1 MGGAFS
7 HDVAVVGGGPAGAAA
22 GAWLAQHGKRVV
34 ILEREQFPRF
44 SIGES
49 LLPHGNDLLRQ
60 IGVWQKLE
68 AAGFLRKFGAEFCTA
83 DKRRMRRFW
92 FGRNLGPTHEY
103 SFQVE
108 RAKFDHVLLEHARES
123 GCEVLQPARGVSL
136 ETDRDGVLLEYEKAA
151 AAGESAPER
160 GVIRARWLL
169 DASGRGAF
177 AANRLGIP
185 RESTQPTRRVAVY
198 GHFRGVFRNEGKAEG
213 HITIVRSREGWFW
226 MIPLAGGITSVG
238 LVVPVGV
245 VSEGGDP
252 RAVFEAAV
260 EGAPEVRDRMRE
272 AEPLGGLRST
282 GDYSWRH
289 ASFATERVVL
299 VGDAAGFVDPIFSS
313 GVMLALK
320 SALRASELLVRADS
334 AGRCLEPGER
344 TAYTREVSGWMREY
358 TRMIG
363 AFYDRAGFEVFMT
376 PSEFFQIPASIGRLV
391 GGFARPGLADRV
403 RLEAFYL
410 LCRLQRFLSLVP
422 AIDWSREA
430 RTGH

>member
-22 GAWLAQHGKRVV
+22 GAWLAQRGKRVV
-34 ILEREQFPRF
+34 ILEREEFPRF

-68 AAGFLRKFGAEFCTA
+68 EAGFLQKFGAEFCTA

-108 RAKFDHVLLEHARES
+108 RAKFDQLLLEHARES
-123 GCEVLQPARGVSL
+123 GCDVLQPARGLGL
-136 ETDRDGVLLEYEKAA
+136 EADREGVILEYEKAVA
-151 AAGESAPER
+151 PGESAPTR
-160 GVIRARWLL
+160 GVLRARWLM

-177 AANRLGIP
+177 AAHRLGIP

-198 GHFRGVFRNEGKAEG
+198 GHFRGVFRNEGKAAG
-213 HITIVRSREGWFW
+213 HITIVRSRDGWFW

-238 LVVPVGV
+238 LVLPVGA
-245 VSEGGDP
+245 VSGGVEP
-252 RAVFEAAV
+252 RAVFEEAV
-260 EGAPEVRDRMRE
+260 ESAPEVRDRMRE
-272 AEPLGGLRST
+272 AEAVGGLRST

-289 ASFATERVVL
+289 ASFSTERVLL

-320 SALRASELLVRADS
+320 SALRASDLVVRADA

-344 TAYTREVSGWMREY
+344 RAYTREVSGWMREY

-376 PSEFFQIPASIGRLV
+376 PAEFFQIPASVGRLV
-391 GGFARPGLADRV
+391 GGFARPGLADRL

-422 AIDWSREA
+422 AIEWSREA
-430 RTGH
+430 HPGH